1 MGLLFRV
8 REALN
13 RLPLSF
19 AQLLMRIS
27 VGSVFFTA
35 GLLKYQ
41 SWDMTLMLFRDEY
54 KVPLLP
60 PDLAARMAMM
70 QELTLPILLF
80 LGLGT
85 RIATLPLLG
94 MIGVIQVFVYPSA
107 WVEHLVWASILL
119 FLLMRGPGVV
129 SLDHLFAR
137 WLGRRGRLVD
147 RDRQSRHAAHAEV
160 RVTDRSQPGLT
171 R

>member
-1 MGLLFRV
+1 MRFALRV
-8 REALN
+8 RDGLN

-35 GLLKYQ
+35 GLLKYH
-41 SWDMTLMLFRDEY
+41 SWGMTLMLFRDEY
-54 KVPLLP
+54 KVPVLP

-70 QELTLPILLF
+70 QELTLPLLLF
-80 LGLGT
+80 IGLGT

-94 MIGVIQVFVYPSA
+94 MIAVIQAFVYPDA

-119 FLLMRGPGVV
+119 FLLTRGPGVV
-129 SLDHLFAR
+129 SLDHLIAR
-137 WLGRRGRLVD
+137 RFGR
-147 RDRQSRHAAHAEV
+147 A
-160 RVTDRSQPGLT
+160 T

>member
-8 REALN
+8 RDVLN
-13 RLPLSF
+13 RLPLSV

-35 GLLKYQ
+35 GLLKYH

-54 KVPLLP
+54 KVPLFP

-70 QELTLPILLF
+70 QELTLPLLLF
-80 LGLGT
+80 IGLGT
-85 RIATLPLLG
+85 RLATLPLLG
-94 MIGVIQVFVYPSA
+94 MIGVIQVFVYPDA

-119 FLLMRGPGVV
+119 FLLMRGPGAV
-129 SLDHLFAR
+129 SLDHLIAR
-137 WLGRRGRLVD
+137 RFGGTTG
-147 RDRQSRHAAHAEV
+147 
-160 RVTDRSQPGLT
+160 VTDRVLPGLT
-171 R
+171 K

>member
-1 MGLLFRV
+1 MSLLFRV
-8 REALN
+8 RDVLN
-13 RLPLSF
+13 RLPVSL

-35 GLLKYQ
+35 GLLKYH

-60 PDLAARMAMM
+60 PDLAARMAMA

-80 LGLGT
+80 IGLGT
-85 RIATLPLLG
+85 RIATVPLLG
-94 MIGVIQVFVYPSA
+94 MIGVIQVFVYPDA
-107 WVEHLVWASILL
+107 WVEHVVWASILL

-129 SLDHLFAR
+129 SLDHLITR
-137 WLGRRGRLVD
+137 RLGGKT
-147 RDRQSRHAAHAEV
+147 
-160 RVTDRSQPGLT
+160 RVTDRVQPGLT
-171 R
+171 Q

>member
-1 MGLLFRV
+1 MNVLFRV
-8 REALN
+8 RDVLN

-19 AQLLMRIS
+19 VQLLMRVS

-35 GLLKYQ
+35 GLLKYH

-70 QELTLPILLF
+70 QELTLPVLLF
-80 LGLGT
+80 LGLFT
-85 RIATLPLLG
+85 RIATVPLLG

-107 WVEHLVWASILL
+107 WVEHIVWASILL
-119 FLLMRGPGVV
+119 FLLMRGPGAV
-129 SLDHLFAR
+129 SLDHYVAR
-137 WLGRRGRLVD
+137 WLGKKTP
-147 RDRQSRHAAHAEV
+147 
-160 RVTDRSQPGLT
+160 VTNRT
-171 R
+171 

>member
-1 MGLLFRV
+1 MNVLFRV
-8 REALN
+8 RDVLN

-19 AQLLMRIS
+19 VQLLMRVS

-35 GLLKYQ
+35 GLLKYH

-70 QELTLPILLF
+70 QELTLPVLLF
-80 LGLGT
+80 LGLFT
-85 RIATLPLLG
+85 RIATVPLLG

-107 WVEHLVWASILL
+107 WVEHIVWASILL
-119 FLLMRGPGVV
+119 FLLMRGPGAV
-129 SLDHLFAR
+129 SLDHYVAR
-137 WLGRRGRLVD
+137 WFGKK
-147 RDRQSRHAAHAEV
+147 SP
-160 RVTDRSQPGLT
+160 VTNRT
-171 R
+171 

>member
-8 REALN
+8 RDVLN
-13 RLPLSF
+13 RLPLSV

-35 GLLKYQ
+35 GLLKYH

-54 KVPLLP
+54 KVPVLP

-70 QELTLPILLF
+70 QELSLPILLF

-85 RIATLPLLG
+85 RIATLPLFG
-94 MIGVIQVFVYPSA
+94 MIAVIQTFVYPDA
-107 WVEHLVWASILL
+107 WVEHLTWASILL
-119 FLLMRGPGVV
+119 FLLMRGPGTF
-129 SLDHLFAR
+129 SLDHLIAR
-137 WLGRRGRLVD
+137 RFGG
-147 RDRQSRHAAHAEV
+147 QK
-160 RVTDRSQPGLT
+160 
-171 R
+171 

>member
-1 MGLLFRV
+1 
-8 REALN
+8 
-13 RLPLSF
+13 
-19 AQLLMRIS
+19 
-27 VGSVFFTA
+27 
-35 GLLKYQ
+35 
-41 SWDMTLMLFRDEY
+41 MLFRDEH
-54 KVPLLP
+54 KVPLFS

-94 MIGVIQVFVYPSA
+94 MIGVIQTFVYPDA

-119 FLLMRGPGVV
+119 FLLMRGPGVL
-129 SLDHLFAR
+129 SLDHLMAKRF
-137 WLGRRGRLVD
+137 GGKTG
-147 RDRQSRHAAHAEV
+147 
-160 RVTDRSQPGLT
+160 VTDRGQPGLT

>member
-1 MGLLFRV
+1 MNVLFRV
-8 REALN
+8 RDVLN

-19 AQLLMRIS
+19 VQLLMRVS

-35 GLLKYQ
+35 GLLKYH

-70 QELTLPILLF
+70 QELTLPVLLF
-80 LGLGT
+80 LGLFT
-85 RIATLPLLG
+85 RIATVPLLG

-107 WVEHLVWASILL
+107 WVEHIVWASILL
-119 FLLMRGPGVV
+119 FLLMRGPGAV
-129 SLDHLFAR
+129 SLDHYVAR
-137 WLGRRGRLVD
+137 WLGKK
-147 RDRQSRHAAHAEV
+147 SP
-160 RVTDRSQPGLT
+160 VTNRT
-171 R
+171 

>member
-1 MGLLFRV
+1 MIGLLFRV
-8 REALN
+8 RDVLN

-35 GLLKYQ
+35 GLLKYH

-60 PDLAARMAMM
+60 PDLAARIAMM

-94 MIGVIQVFVYPSA
+94 MIGVIQVFVYPDA

-119 FLLMRGPGVV
+119 FLLMRGPGVL
-129 SLDHLFAR
+129 SLDHLMAKRF
-137 WLGRRGRLVD
+137 GGKT
-147 RDRQSRHAAHAEV
+147 
-160 RVTDRSQPGLT
+160 RVTDRAVPGLT
-171 R
+171 K

>member
-1 MGLLFRV
+1 MGPLFRV
-8 REALN
+8 RDVLN
-13 RLPLSF
+13 RLPVSF
-19 AQLLMRIS
+19 AHLLMRIG

-60 PDLAARMAMM
+60 PDLAARIAMG
-70 QELTLPILLF
+70 QELTLPVLLF
-80 LGLGT
+80 VGLGT
-85 RIATLPLLG
+85 RIAALPLLG

-119 FLLMRGPGVV
+119 FLLMRGPGAL
-129 SLDHLFAR
+129 SLDHLVAR
-137 WLGRRGRLVD
+137 WCGGQNPPGDHARRSGEPLARTSV
-147 RDRQSRHAAHAEV
+147 
-160 RVTDRSQPGLT
+160 
-171 R
+171 

>member
-8 REALN
+8 RDVLN
-13 RLPLSF
+13 RLPLSV

-35 GLLKYQ
+35 GLLKYH

-54 KVPLLP
+54 KVPVLP

-70 QELTLPILLF
+70 QELSLPILLF

-85 RIATLPLLG
+85 RIATLPLFG
-94 MIGVIQVFVYPSA
+94 MIAVIQTFVYPDA
-107 WVEHLVWASILL
+107 WVEHLTWASILL
-119 FLLMRGPGVV
+119 FLLMRGPGTF
-129 SLDHLFAR
+129 SLDHLIAKRFGGQKR
-137 WLGRRGRLVD
+137 
-147 RDRQSRHAAHAEV
+147 
-160 RVTDRSQPGLT
+160 
-171 R
+171 

>member
-8 REALN
+8 RDVLN
-13 RLPLSF
+13 RLPLSV

-35 GLLKYQ
+35 GLLKYH

-54 KVPLLP
+54 KVPLFS

-80 LGLGT
+80 IGLGT

-94 MIGVIQVFVYPSA
+94 MIAVIQTFVYPDA

-119 FLLMRGPGVV
+119 FLLTRGPGVL
-129 SLDHLFAR
+129 SLDHLVAKRFGSKA
-137 WLGRRGRLVD
+137 
-147 RDRQSRHAAHAEV
+147 
-160 RVTDRSQPGLT
+160 RVTDRDLPGLT
-171 R
+171 K